1 MELITITFDP
11 ASFIAG
17 TFIGALIT
25 VFLLLFV
32 WASM

>member
-1 MELITITFDP
+1 MELMTITFDP

-25 VFLLLFV
+25 VFLLLLAWV
-32 WASM
+32 SM